1 MNERLENALS
11 ILESEIARRF
21 GLEHPVTIQTFMF
34 TEEVRSA
41 FCGCDSVEEKKS
53 WTLEELAE
61 LSDEERMKVLA
72 NLPDKEGDK
81 LVREI
86 FEKDPVG
93 LLVSA
98 LMVSFMDEQ

>member
-1 MNERLENALS
+1 MNERLENALFT
-11 ILESEIARRF
+11 LESEIARKF
-21 GLEHPVTIQTFMF
+21 GLEHPVTIQTFIF
-34 TEEVRSA
+34 TEEVRNA
-41 FCGCDSVEEKKS
+41 ICGCVPIEEKKS

-72 NLPDKEGDK
+72 NLPIEESDK
-81 LVREI
+81 LVKEI
-86 FEKDPVG
+86 FEKDPIG

>member
-11 ILESEIARRF
+11 TLESEIVRRF
-21 GLEHPVTIQTFMF
+21 GLEHLVTIQTFIF
-34 TEEVRSA
+34 TEEIRNA
-41 FCGCDSVEEKKS
+41 ICGCDPAEEKKS

-61 LSDEERMKVLA
+61 LPEEERMRVLT
-72 NLPDKEGDK
+72 NLPDEEGDK

-93 LLVSA
+93 LLISILEIS
-98 LMVSFMDEQ
+98 LMNEQ